1 MATLT
6 RYEIYADGSFIQG
19 TVLGCCYKQAHWE
32 HVCSQA
38 GVNHEKAWEFSGDYQ
53 LEYPDLPEAE
63 YLFWFTPEGNKEFL
77 QYHGLLI
84 AQATALSEGGEVV
97 ILTRKYDTE
106 GIIYE
111 DKDQV
116 VYLQE

>member
-1 MATLT
+1 MLLT
-6 RYEIYADGSFIQG
+6 RYEIHVDGSFLQG
-19 TVLGCCYKQAHWE
+19 AVKFCTYNLDHWKQ
-32 HVCSQA
+32 VCHEA
-38 GVNHEKAWEFSGDYQ
+38 GIDSNVAWEECGGYL

-63 YLFWFTPEGNKEFL
+63 YLFWFTPEGNEEFL
-77 QYHGLLI
+77 KYHGLLI

-97 ILTRKYDTE
+97 ILQRQYDTE

-116 VYLQE
+116 VYLRE